1 MSYISTPLYSGEN
14 RMRSDRPRLIT
25 RVLKS
30 GEPIHLVT
38 ETGQWKEKGMQGAIA
53 DAKVEDWGY
62 V

>member
-1 MSYISTPLYSGEN
+1 
-14 RMRSDRPRLIT
+14 MRSDRPRLIT

-38 ETGQWKEKGMQGAIA
+38 ETGQWKEKGTQGAIA